1 MVVGVIS
8 AMNNPELLAEDAVA
22 TGAATSTESA
32 LEVEAAEEDEEAE
45 ETEMIPFPCTPTSM
59 AGVICALDSCAV
71 VAGIEVGP
79 EGGGEGGSGIL
90 LAVAL
95 GATELMT

>member
-1 MVVGVIS
+1 
-8 AMNNPELLAEDAVA
+8 MNNPELLAEDAVA

-32 LEVEAAEEDEEAE
+32 LEVEAAEKEDAE